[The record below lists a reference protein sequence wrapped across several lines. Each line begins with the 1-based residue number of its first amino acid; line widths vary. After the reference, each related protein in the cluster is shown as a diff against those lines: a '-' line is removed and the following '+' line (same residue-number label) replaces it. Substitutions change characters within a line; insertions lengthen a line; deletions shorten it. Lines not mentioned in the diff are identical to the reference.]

1 MPNEFS
7 FFSDQNIYPR
17 IKMRF
22 ELSLKYYF
30 YNLNCFLTL
39 FQYNLVCMKLGIL
52 LLLLLLIFVNPIQAD
67 SRLQFRN
74 IGFKEGLNNMNVSS
88 ITQDHLGYI
97 WVATMGG
104 VSRYN
109 GYEFKPFYFDSSNP
123 ASLSSNHTSSIFCS
137 SDGLIYIGTAFGIDC
152 YDNQTDQLFS
162 PFPDFKNVV
171 LHITEHQGYIY
182 LGTSIGLFRF
192 IPGQDKLEELGSNL
206 IEKPMINYLL
216 FDKNGTLW
224 CGMNSGKGLASYD
237 LKSDRFDFFMNDN
250 STSGLNQNSIRTLFQ
265 ANDDVLL
272 VGTKGGIC
280 YFNLQTHQFTKENDF
295 QMLQEGVNGY
305 DVRFI
310 MEKEPSIY
318 WVGTLQEGLFIYD
331 KARKTLIQ
339 HLQDDG
345 FPEIHSNNYQ
355 AYYTDNTGNIWLGT
369 FDAGLDV
376 SFKQARNFNFDATL
390 NQLTKNVFIT
400 SIASDRDKNLII
412 TTRENGFWV
421 FNPESKKHR
430 LYNHGNS
437 GLNYSN
443 IRTVFVDSENKYW
456 LGIYFGLQIF
466 NPENKKFTT
475 VKMPQPNNGAVSI
488 IQIDDQI
495 FVGTDGQGLL
505 VFDLKGKLIHQFLN
519 HGSNI
524 PTVLKLNDHEIL
536 LVSYGAGLFAMDFN
550 NFAVRRIELAD
561 VKKYP
566 GLLFAFNAYKDKTGK
581 VWVGTY
587 NYGLYSFDFINN
599 EIHNYNIREGMPSSD
614 AIGIE
619 EDENSNLWISTSYG
633 LVKLN
638 KSDFK
643 IKTYFYNEGVNN
655 YQFHGKAAYKDKQ
668 GIIYFGGNSGLTYFN
683 PDEIIQEN
691 SDPPRVVLENLYVQN
706 RLVSATDEKSILT
719 HSLSYTKEITLTHK
733 DQIFTIDFVSFD
745 FVSPEKVQY
754 FYMLE
759 GFDNDWYSVGTQRRV
774 SYSNLPRGK
783 YVFKVKSVNHA
794 GVNSENEAELM
805 IRVVPAFWY
814 SYTAW
819 AFYLAILAGISYFIF
834 SLRIKNFVYK
844 KNLEVEY
851 SEHLRE
857 REINVM
863 KQKFFTNISH
873 ELRTPLTLIYGLV
886 TQLSTRENLSPQ
898 MKEFAQSLDLNVNR
912 LLKLINQLL
921 SFKKLEGETLSLW
934 LENRNLNDA
943 LQRIIELF
951 KIYSKEKEISIDLIE
966 YNSYDL
972 WFDYDKIEKIVSNLL
987 GNSIKHS
994 QKGGTIEVAVKKLTK
1009 DEVQVLYQF
1018 KNEVLVGEYI
1028 EISVTDNGT
1037 GIDEK
1042 DWSTIFDRYKQVES
1056 DGMQRPDY
1064 SGTGIGLNFTKS
1076 LVELH
1081 KGFIRLESKIGR
1093 GSTFSFILP
1102 IDVSVY
1108 EPKDFADSNR
1118 PIDLNADS
1126 IPETDHETI
1135 ENKTIVDSAF
1145 DKTILVVEDD
1155 LQLNK
1160 FLVDILKNYYNT
1172 ISAYDGEKGL
1182 KMVKQDHP
1190 DLVISDVMMPK
1201 KDGYELTKNIK
1212 ENRELCHIPVVL
1224 LTAKSETDSQIE
1236 GMQSGADYYIPKP
1249 FNVDF
1254 LLAAIDSQ
1262 LKNRKRIQ
1270 EIFLQGQ
1277 MPNLEKSDINQLDI
1291 QFLSKLNSF
1300 LEKELSNSDL
1310 NIQIMAQNMNL
1321 SRSVFYR
1328 KFMSLTKLSP
1338 ITYIKK
1344 YRINKSVELMNTG
1357 KYTLTEI
1364 GEMTGFGSPS
1374 YFSTAFKQEKGVS
1387 PREFVNQLK
1396 DLAASEQSP
1405 D

>member
-1 MPNEFS
+1 
-7 FFSDQNIYPR
+7 
-17 IKMRF
+17 
-22 ELSLKYYF
+22 
-30 YNLNCFLTL
+30 
-39 FQYNLVCMKLGIL
+39 MKLVIFL
-52 LLLLLLIFVNPIQAD
+52 LTTFLITANSVHAD

-88 ITQDHLGYI
+88 ITQDRLGYI

-109 GYEFKPFYFDSSNP
+109 GYEFKRFYFDSSNP
-123 ASLSSNHTSSIFCS
+123 ASLSSNHVSSIFCS
-137 SDGLIYIGTAFGIDC
+137 SDGLIYIGTAIGIDC
-152 YDNQTDQLFS
+152 YDNQTDKLFS
-162 PFPDFKNVV
+162 PFSDFKNAV
-171 LHITEHQGYIY
+171 LNIAEYQGYIY
-182 LGTSIGLFRF
+182 MGTSAGLFRF
-192 IPGQDKLEELGSNL
+192 KPGQDNLEELGNNL
-206 IEKPMINYLL
+206 TEKPVINYLL
-216 FDKNGTLW
+216 FDKSGTLW
-224 CGMNSGKGLASYD
+224 CGMDQGKGLASYD
-237 LKSDRFDFFMNDN
+237 LKSDRLDIFVNDN
-250 STSGLNQNSIRTLFQ
+250 LTSSLNQNSIRTIFR
-265 ANDDVLL
+265 ANNDVLL
-272 VGTKGGIC
+272 LGTKGGIC
-280 YFNLQTHQFTKENDF
+280 YFNLQTHQFTKENEF
-295 QMLQEGVNGY
+295 QQLQRGVSGY

-345 FPEIHSNNYQ
+345 FSEIHSNNYQ
-355 AYYTDNTGNIWLGT
+355 TYYSDNTGNIWLGT

-376 SFKQARNFNFDATL
+376 SFKQARNFNFDVAL
-390 NQLTKNVFIT
+390 NQLTNNIFIT
-400 SIASDRDKNLII
+400 SITSDRDKNLVI

-421 FNPESKKHR
+421 YNPESKKHS
-430 LYNHGNS
+430 LYTHANS

-466 NPENKKFTT
+466 NPENKKFSTI
-475 VKMPQPNNGAVSI
+475 KMPEPNNGVVSI
-488 IQIDDQI
+488 MQIDDKI
-495 FVGTDGQGLL
+495 FAGTDGQGLL
-505 VFDLKGKLIHQFLN
+505 VFDLKGKLLHQFLN
-519 HGSNI
+519 HGPNI
-524 PTVLKLNDHEIL
+524 PMVIKLNENEIL
-536 LVSYGAGLFAMDFN
+536 LVSYGFGLFAMDFN
-550 NFAVRRIELAD
+550 NFAGRRIELAD

-566 GLLFAFNAYKDKTGK
+566 GLLFAFNAYKDNTGK

-587 NYGLYSFDFINN
+587 NYGLYSFDFNN
-599 EIHNYNIREGMPSSD
+599 NQIHNYNIREGMPSSD

-633 LVKLN
+633 LVKMN
-638 KSDFK
+638 KNDFK
-643 IKTYFYNEGVNN
+643 IKSYFFNEGVNN

-683 PDEIIQEN
+683 PEEIIQEK
-691 SDPPRVVLENLYVQN
+691 SDPPHVVLENLFLQN

-719 HSLSYTKEITLTHK
+719 HSLAYTKEITLTHK
-733 DQIFTIDFVSFD
+733 DQIFSVDFVSFD

-754 FYMLE
+754 FYTLE

-794 GVNSENEAELM
+794 GVNSENEANLM
-805 IRVVPAFWY
+805 IRVVPAFWF

-819 AFYLAILAGISYFIF
+819 AFYLVILAGVSYFIF

-898 MKEFAQSLDLNVNR
+898 VKEFAQSLDLNVSR

-921 SFKKLEGETLSLW
+921 SYKKLEGETLSLW
-934 LENRNLNDA
+934 LENGNINDA

-951 KIYSKEKEISIDLIE
+951 KIYSKEKEISIELTED
-966 YNSYDL
+966 NSYDL
-972 WFDYDKIEKIVSNLL
+972 WFDYDKLEKIVSNLL

-994 QKGGTIEVAVKKLTK
+994 HKGGAIEVAVKKLAK
-1009 DEVQVLYQF
+1009 EEVRALYQL
-1018 KNEVLVGEYI
+1018 KNEELGSEYI
-1028 EISVTDNGT
+1028 EISVVDNGH

-1042 DWSTIFDRYKQVES
+1042 EWSTIFDRYKQVES
-1056 DGMQRPDY
+1056 EGKQLPDY
-1064 SGTGIGLNFTKS
+1064 SGTGIGLNFTRS

-1081 KGFIRLESKIGR
+1081 KGKIRMESKLGIGT
-1093 GSTFSFILP
+1093 TFAFILSN
-1102 IDVSVY
+1102 DKNVY
-1108 EPKDFADSNR
+1108 ESKDFASGSRKTELIASESSSETSEEKEVKVTDSG
-1118 PIDLNADS
+1118 
-1126 IPETDHETI
+1126 
-1135 ENKTIVDSAF
+1135 F
-1145 DKTILVVEDD
+1145 DTTVLVVEDD
-1155 LQLNK
+1155 PQLNS
-1160 FLVDILKNYYNT
+1160 FLVNVLKNKYKA
-1172 ISAYDGEKGL
+1172 ISAHDGEKGF
-1182 KMVKQDHP
+1182 KMVKQFHP
-1190 DLVISDVMMPK
+1190 DLVISDIMMPK
-1201 KDGYELTKNIK
+1201 KDGYELTVLIK
-1212 ENRELCHIPVVL
+1212 ENRELCHIPVIL
-1224 LTAKSETDSQIE
+1224 LTAKTEISSHIE
-1236 GMQSGADYYIPKP
+1236 GMNSGADLYIPKP

-1254 LLAAIDSQ
+1254 LLAAIESQ

-1270 EIFLQGQ
+1270 DIFMQGL
-1277 MPNLEKSDINQLDI
+1277 MPKLESSEINQLDI
-1291 QFLSKLNSF
+1291 QFLSKLNIF
-1300 LEKELSNSDL
+1300 LEKELSNPNLDIML
-1310 NIQIMAQNMNL
+1310 MAQSMNL

-1328 KFMSLTKLSP
+1328 KFMSLTKISP

-1357 KYTLTEI
+1357 KYSLSEI

-1387 PREFVNQLK
+1387 PRDFVNQLK
-1396 DLAASEQSP
+1396 DLAASK
-1405 D
+1405 